1 MSVPLPRALLMPES
15 GHANDNARS
24 VRVVARCVEG
34 NGRSVR
40 ALLTAMLYTGLG
52 IGVFN
57 IAYIC

>member
-52 IGVFN
+52 IGVFK
-57 IAYIC
+57 